1 MEKLVAARQVAV
13 VVAEN
18 DAEAAVFILEQRDGG
33 VVAVRAGA
41 DLAERQPLQRAE
53 DDAQR
58 RAVGEQ
64 GDRLAVVRAGDLLQR
79 GEIALKHLP
88 GIFAALGLPEVDAAV
103 EVIELLRPQA
113 AHLLPCVPLPRAHVY
128 LAEGR
133 RGVQREVLRHI
144 DGLRRRLCAVEVGG
158 IDGVNADALEA
169 LRERADLLRAAPVG
183 DQAVIVPVGDAV
195 EVALRFGVADEVDF
209 RHAAALTARGRAA
222 SSGGWPRRWLQRA
235 FRRTGGR
242 RPRGGRRGRSRRRRG
257 GHSHRRSP

>member
-1 MEKLVAARQVAV
+1 MALQRADGLAAKADESRFAGARDAELRTQRIRHGGKLRALLDGVLVFPPGLLGEDGELVAARQVAV

-18 DAEAAVFILEQRDGG
+18 DAEAAVFVFEQRDGG
-33 VVAVRAGA
+33 IVAVRAGA
-41 DLAERQPLQRAE
+41 ELAERQPLQRAE

-64 GDRLAVVRAGDLLQR
+64 GDRLAVVRAGDLLQC

-183 DQAVIVPVGDAV
+183 D
-195 EVALRFGVADEVDF
+195 
-209 RHAAALTARGRAA
+209 
-222 SSGGWPRRWLQRA
+222 
-235 FRRTGGR
+235 
-242 RPRGGRRGRSRRRRG
+242 
-257 GHSHRRSP
+257 